1 MENSAINYRQIFI
14 DILDSRFPEKKQN
27 CLPLL
32 QKQNLSVIDIL
43 NIHKKIFGISKET
56 ESFNQRH
63 RSYNKSDILQILD
76 YQQKHK
82 LNNSQLAKHFKIS
95 RNTIAKWRKMFL
107 T

>member
-27 CLPLL
+27 FLPLL

-56 ESFNQRH
+56 ESSNQRH

>member
-63 RSYNKSDILQILD
+63 RAYSKSDIFKILD
-76 YQQKHK
+76 YQKKHR

>member
-1 MENSAINYRQIFI
+1 MENSAINYRQIFT

-43 NIHKKIFGISKET
+43 NIHKKIFGISRENET
-56 ESFNQRH
+56 SNQKH
-63 RSYNKSDILQILD
+63 RSYHKSDILRILD
-76 YQQKHK
+76 YQKKHNC
-82 LNNSQLAKHFKIS
+82 NNSRLANHFKLS
-95 RNTIAKWRKMFL
+95 RNTVTKWKKMFL